1 MNEFVTHFDLRNYLF
16 AGALQNPA
24 VEYGNDAIAYKNI
37 IERIEQR
44 TKAFIPF
51 LKTGDIVAINRP
63 KSPEYV
69 VDFLSVLFCGG
80 IVMPIDGA
88 LPAYRRS
95 QMVNIVRP
103 RVLIAADG
111 NITQNRSVQPSAVP
125 MNGPCPEGS
134 ANSAPRGH
142 GRRAAYVFFTSG
154 STGRPKAIL
163 GSLDGLVEF
172 IRWQGKEFKIGPA
185 DRVSFLTGLGFDVSL
200 RDILL
205 PLMHGATLVIPS
217 ENDLASP
224 QSTVA
229 WLVERGITRT
239 HAVPSVARIWARAQQ
254 DDRLALKTLFLAGE
268 KLLAVAVDELR
279 QAFPNITEFVNL
291 YGPTETT
298 LAKFFFRVK
307 PEIDYPNGEIPVGL
321 PIPGADF
328 RLSGNGEVGE
338 IVISTPHASF
348 GYIGASEEENSRFTV
363 ADGLTTYYTG
373 DLGRITNQGELVVV
387 GRIDDELKVNGVR
400 VHPTEVECALS
411 RLDMI
416 DDVAVVGVKLTEDS
430 ESRLAAFWT
439 AKAEVDTCAADA
451 PRSDA
456 LTYLPQAIVPTI
468 WRLLDSLPQN
478 ANGKIDRASLQKHL
492 YQSTTTTQAPV
503 TDTEKWV
510 LDAVANI
517 LSIPT
522 PGIEDNVFA
531 LGCTSLHIA
540 FLIGRIEDD
549 LKKSLDFS
557 DLFRTSVLKDIAA
570 TIDAAPAKEVFH
582 IPPIGEK
589 NRYHMSPQQ
598 RRWWNIYMPKGNRSW
613 ATMVRVVR
621 FDKLVEANT
630 VREAL
635 FKLVVQ
641 QDSMGLW
648 FDESGPDIM
657 LAKVVCPSLA
667 DIDVAQHDLSSLSQQ
682 DADSALNDIR
692 LRVAN
697 SEIDTGKWPLFRV
710 HLVALPDQKSTVIF
724 AIHHM
729 VSDGFSMGLI
739 ENALHCAVAGND
751 PKRQKLAFNYLD
763 YAAWATDRELHT
775 FGDGSPAKDYWQ
787 DLFRAPY
794 KKHIFPE
801 LWHGPDGDRGQ
812 GYCREVPQTLRAAI
826 TKLSRQ
832 EHVTEFSIYLAAKML
847 AWHHLL
853 KQEDLVIGTPAAGC
867 DIPGTQELIGNFI
880 SLVCIRSRLQK
891 GLSHIEYVRQ
901 IMHSVALGMTHQNYQ
916 YDTLVKDIGM
926 EFEQARFPLTT
937 IFISYLNFEAM
948 RSTPLCHRE
957 LGFSDLG
964 FAVKFDLMSYVRE
977 HKDATSLQVQYRNNL
992 FEKPK
997 VEEFVDTWLSELAR
1011 VTASER

>member
-1 MNEFVTHFDLRNYLF
+1 MNEFVTHLDLRNYLF

-24 VEYGNDAIAYKNI
+24 VEYGNDAIPYKNI

-44 TKAFIPF
+44 TKAFLPF

-80 IVMPIDGA
+80 IVMPIYGA

-111 NITQNRSVQPSAVP
+111 NITQDRSVQPSAVP
-125 MNGPCPEGS
+125 MN
-134 ANSAPRGH
+134 

-239 HAVPSVARIWARAQQ
+239 HAVPSVAQIWARAQQ

-307 PEIDYPNGEIPVGL
+307 PEINYPNGEIPVGL
-321 PIPGADF
+321 PIPGTDF

-400 VHPTEVECALS
+400 VHPNEVERALS
-411 RLDMI
+411 RLDTI
-416 DDVAVVGVKLTEDS
+416 NDVAVVGVKLTEDS

-478 ANGKIDRASLQKHL
+478 ANGKIDRAVLQKHL

-549 LKKSLDFS
+549 LKKSLEFS

-613 ATMVRVVR
+613 ATMVRVIR

-667 DIDVAQHDLSSLSQQ
+667 DIDVAQQDLSSLSQQ
-682 DADSALNDIR
+682 DADSAMNDIR

-697 SEIDTGKWPLFRV
+697 SEINTASATVAFAPIFITLRERKRLVQLSDLKF
-710 HLVALPDQKSTVIF
+710 VALSAFVSTIGGMTFLLAAF
-724 AIHHM
+724 ANTEI
-729 VSDGFSMGLI
+729 
-739 ENALHCAVAGND
+739 
-751 PKRQKLAFNYLD
+751 
-763 YAAWATDRELHT
+763 
-775 FGDGSPAKDYWQ
+775 
-787 DLFRAPY
+787 FRAVVLASLSPVQY
-794 KKHIFPE
+794 IIIMSIWRRENFP
-801 LWHGPDGDRGQ
+801 LG
-812 GYCREVPQTLRAAI
+812 
-826 TKLSRQ
+826 
-832 EHVTEFSIYLAAKML
+832 
-847 AWHHLL
+847 AW
-853 KQEDLVIGTPAAGC
+853 IGT
-867 DIPGTQELIGNFI
+867 F
-880 SLVCIRSRLQK
+880 V
-891 GLSHIEYVRQ
+891 
-901 IMHSVALGMTHQNYQ
+901 
-916 YDTLVKDIGM
+916 TLVGVVMTIGS
-926 EFEQARFPLTT
+926 A
-937 IFISYLNFEAM
+937 
-948 RSTPLCHRE
+948 
-957 LGFSDLG
+957 
-964 FAVKFDLMSYVRE
+964 
-977 HKDATSLQVQYRNNL
+977 
-992 FEKPK
+992 
-997 VEEFVDTWLSELAR
+997 
-1011 VTASER
+1011 